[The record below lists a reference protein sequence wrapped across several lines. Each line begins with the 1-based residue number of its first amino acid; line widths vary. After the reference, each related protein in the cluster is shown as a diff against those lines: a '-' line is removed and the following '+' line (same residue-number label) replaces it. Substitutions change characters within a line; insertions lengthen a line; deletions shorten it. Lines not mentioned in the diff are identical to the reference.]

1 MSEAFLD
8 RLSQFTP
15 NAGGLD
21 RDALLFAAGR
31 ASARPGRGW
40 IAFATVVTSTQVL
53 SLVFLWA
60 RPPSPADQFAMVVSS
75 RVPEST
81 TDEPELSTVAGTGIW
96 STRRGMPDSDPE
108 IANPADDAVSL
119 IDSGPP
125 LRASGPLPASL
136 LN

>member
-31 ASARPGRGW
+31 ATARPNRRL
-40 IAFATVVTSTQVL
+40 IALATLLTTTQVL
-53 SLVFLWA
+53 SFVFLWA
-60 RPPSPADQFAMVVSS
+60 RTPSPADQFAMVVASRPAEPLAVEPGFSGPRPGPTIWSS
-75 RVPEST
+75 R
-81 TDEPELSTVAGTGIW
+81 
-96 STRRGMPDSDPE
+96 RGLLDSE
-108 IANPADDAVSL
+108 TANRPDDAVSL